1 MDTKKPTTKTKGKYK
16 QVLTPIEKELLE
28 CARRGQPVLLYGKD
42 TIGREDL
49 IRKVH
54 INNGGIDASWEHVEG
69 GGQFKS
75 EKDMVNEVQKTI
87 QDHIKE
93 YELLLI
99 QNNWKTTSRTWIH
112 VDCDVLNGEGVYEKL
127 TYGYSYSILLMK
139 YYYSDSL
146 DAQDFLKG
154 GSWFNWYPY
163 VMRSGLLFINNL
175 NCKLGDEEDTYYY
188 KKLAIVIE
196 KRKKNDPA
204 SGNWLVAYTYNPN
217 DIPDQFRNQFVNI
230 SLDSEVKKI
239 RKVKKEKIVSF
250 DDVKL
255 EISADNTGHALDEAF
270 VSVNKGKREKLDL
283 DSRFIEGLHSL
294 AEAVKENKPDGWVFN
309 KDLDRICN
317 EGSNKAKYEIKE
329 AFKKIIG
336 KRAKGIISIKQRVA
350 KKLNIPK
357 KNIKFKRIS

>member
-239 RKVKKEKIVSF
+239 RKVKKDTF

-255 EISADNTGHALDEAF
+255 EISVDSTDTPLFDAI
-270 VSVNKGKREKLDL
+270 VSANGVNKEKLPL
-283 DSRFIEGLHSL
+283 ESRYLEPLHLL
-294 AEAVKENKPDGWVFN
+294 AKTVKDDKNDGRVYN
-309 KDLDRICN
+309 KDLDRTCN
-317 EGSNKAKYEIKE
+317 EGSNKAKYEIIK
-329 AFKKIIG
+329 AFKKKIG
-336 KRAKGIISIKQRVA
+336 KRAKGIIETKHSMGKR
-350 KKLNIPK
+350 LLIPK
-357 KNIKFKRIS
+357 KNIKFKPIS